1 MIRTGVVGFGGR
13 MGSLIA
19 RSILE
24 RPDFILAGAL
34 EDNTYPSIGRD
45 AGEVLGYPKSGTF
58 VSKDLNE
65 AFETCECII
74 DFTFPE
80 VTLAVCS
87 YAAEKGKAMVIG
99 STGFKEEQRKAIEVL
114 SKKIPV
120 VMSPNMSIGVNVLLK
135 IVSQMAGLLDEGYD
149 AEIVEA
155 HHRLKKDA
163 PSGTALALA
172 LAVSRGRGVDME
184 KHACYE
190 RHGIIGVRPV
200 GEIGIQTV
208 RAGDI
213 VGEHTV
219 MFAGPGERIEIAH
232 KAHSRE
238 NFARGAIKAA
248 GWVMG
253 KQPGLYS
260 MMDVLGIGHEDR

>member
-1 MIRTGVVGFGGR
+1 MIKTGVVGFGGR
-13 MGSLIA
+13 MGTLIA
-19 RSILE
+19 RILLDS
-24 RPDFILAGAL
+24 PDLSLTGAL
-34 EDNTYPSIGRD
+34 EDKTHPLIGRD
-45 AGEVLGYPKSGTF
+45 AGEVLGYPRTGAV
-58 VSKDLNE
+58 VSAELNE
-65 AFETCECII
+65 AFDPCECII

-80 VTLAVCS
+80 VTLAVLK

-99 STGFKEEQRKAIEVL
+99 STGFTAEQRKTAETL
-114 SKKIPV
+114 SKAIPV
-120 VMSPNMSIGVNVLLK
+120 VLSPNMSIGVNVLLK
-135 IVSQMAGLLDEGYD
+135 IIREVSGLLDEGYD

-172 LAVSRGRGVDME
+172 QAVAKGRGVDLD
-184 KHACYE
+184 KHACFE
-190 RHGIIGVRPV
+190 RHGIIGVRPT

-219 MFAGPGERIEIAH
+219 MFAGPGERIEITH

-238 NFARGAIKAA
+238 NFARGAAKAA
-248 GWVMG
+248 RWVMG
-253 KQPGLYS
+253 KGPGLYS
-260 MMDVLGIGHEDR
+260 MMDVLGISHEDR

>member
-1 MIRTGVVGFGGR
+1 MIKTGVVGFGGR

-19 RSILE
+19 RALLDS
-24 RPDFILAGAL
+24 PDFSLAGAL
-34 EDNTYPSIGRD
+34 EDKAHPVMGRD
-45 AGEVLGYPKSGTF
+45 AGEALGYAKAGAI
-58 VSKDLNE
+58 VSSQIQE
-65 AFETCECII
+65 AFDPCECII

-99 STGFKEEQRKAIEVL
+99 STGFTVEQRKTIETL

-120 VMSPNMSIGVNVLLK
+120 VLSPNMSIGVNVLLK
-135 IVSQMAGLLDEGYD
+135 VISQVAGLLDEGYD

-172 LAVSRGRGVDME
+172 QAVAKGRGVNLDT
-184 KHACYE
+184 HACYE

-200 GEIGIQTV
+200 GEIGVQTV

-213 VGEHTV
+213 VGEHMV
-219 MFAGPGERIEIAH
+219 MFAGPGERIEITH

-248 GWVMG
+248 GWIMG
-253 KQPGLYS
+253 KGPGLYS
-260 MMDVLGIGHEDR
+260 MMDVLGISHEDR

>member
-1 MIRTGVVGFGGR
+1 MIKTGVVGFGGR
-13 MGSLIA
+13 MGTIIA
-19 RSILE
+19 RILLE
-24 RPDFILAGAL
+24 NPDFNLAGAL
-34 EDNTYPSIGRD
+34 EDKAHPAVGRD
-45 AGEVLGYPKSGTF
+45 AGETLGYPKTGTV
-58 VSKDLNE
+58 VSSALNE
-65 AFETCECII
+65 AFGPCECII

-80 VTLAVCS
+80 VTLSVCE
-87 YAAEKGKAMVIG
+87 YASGKGKAMVIG
-99 STGFKEEQRKAIEVL
+99 STGFTEEQRKTIETL
-114 SKKIPV
+114 SRKIPV
-120 VMSPNMSIGVNVLLK
+120 VLSPNMSIGVNVLLK
-135 IVSQMAGLLDEGYD
+135 IISQVAGLLDEGYD

-172 LAVSRGRGVDME
+172 QAVAKGRGVRLDT
-184 KHACYE
+184 HACYE

-253 KQPGLYS
+253 KGPGLYS
-260 MMDVLGIGHEDR
+260 MMDVLDIGHEDR